1 MGGGSSRVRARSL
14 AFARDDNYWLARDDN
29 YFARDDSYFAGDDNY
44 KDSG

>member
-14 AFARDDNYWLARDDN
+14 AFARDDNYFAGDDN
-29 YFARDDSYFAGDDNY
+29 YFAGDDNYFAGDDNY

>member
-14 AFARDDNYWLARDDN
+14 AFARDDNYFARDDN

>member
-14 AFARDDNYWLARDDN
+14 AFARDDNYFARDDN
-29 YFARDDSYFAGDDNY
+29 YFAGDDKYFAGDDNY

>member
-1 MGGGSSRVRARSL
+1 MGGVSSRVRARSL
-14 AFARDDNYWLARDDN
+14 AFARDDNYFARDDN